1 LNAGARRYRGQYR
14 RFVIAAAQI
23 AVLGASVPVLAD
35 APHLKL
41 ALGDETQIVFE
52 PKRDACDGHDVPDVN
67 ARAFRDAGNNV
78 VMFALHDVNRA
89 LRGKDIASVK
99 IDCRV
104 VYKSS
109 FSANPAAYDYQSWIA
124 ATWTDN
130 GKDIAAIIHHE
141 FHGDR
146 NGLCNVPKDKAA
158 MGCWFNTLIA
168 ANSTDGGA
176 SFQKLSSPVVASSPF
191 KQDVDQGRHRGF
203 FNPSNIVSS
212 GGYKYFFSNTTGWPG
227 QQFGACLFRS
237 SEPGKPN
244 SWYAFDGKAFS
255 IRYADPYGPP
265 HTLPAQCKPISPFPV
280 APGAVVRQRGSGLW
294 LAVVQAWKDEKFF
307 PVSGFYYATSRD
319 LIAWSEPRL
328 LFATKTL
335 FDNACGAD
343 RLNSYPSILDEQAKT
358 RNFEDVGEEA
368 WLYYASMRVDGCS
381 HTGDRT
387 LIRRKITIRA
397 AGPTR

>member
-1 LNAGARRYRGQYR
+1 MMRLALWISLT
-14 RFVIAAAQI
+14 VIACSAQAASP
-23 AVLGASVPVLAD
+23 AARVT
-35 APHLKL
+35 
-41 ALGDETQIVFE
+41 LGDETQIVFQ
-52 PKRDACDGHDVPDVN
+52 PPRDACDGHDVPDVN
-67 ARAFRDAGNNV
+67 PRAFRDADNTI

-89 LRGKDIASVK
+89 LRGKDLSHLK
-99 IDCRV
+99 LDCKV

-109 FSANPAAYDYQSWIA
+109 FSGNPAAYDHQSWIA

-130 GKDIAAIIHHE
+130 GKDIAAIVHHE

-176 SFQKLSSPVVASSPF
+176 SFHKLPSPVVASSPF

-212 GGYKYFFSNTTGWPG
+212 DGYKYLFSNTTGWPG
-227 QQFGACLFRS
+227 QQFGVCLFRS

-244 SWYAFDGKAFS
+244 SWHAFDGKAFT
-255 IRYADPYGPP
+255 IRYADPYGAPQP
-265 HTLPAQCKPISPFPV
+265 LPSECRPIAPFPV

-319 LIAWSEPRL
+319 LISWSEPRL

-335 FDNACGAD
+335 FDNACGAG

-358 RNFEDVGEEA
+358 RNFEDVGEDA

-381 HTGDRT
+381 HTSDRT
-387 LIRRKITIRA
+387 LMRRKITIRA
-397 AGPTR
+397 ESPAR